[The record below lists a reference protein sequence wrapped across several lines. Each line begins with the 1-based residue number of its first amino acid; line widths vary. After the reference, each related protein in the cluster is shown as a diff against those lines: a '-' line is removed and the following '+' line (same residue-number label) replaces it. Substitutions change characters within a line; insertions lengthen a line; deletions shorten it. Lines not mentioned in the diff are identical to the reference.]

1 MTRSLTSEVRAQGGR
16 GQVVLVSNG
25 GGEESWEQRVDF
37 WEESTPKPSGW
48 EYVWVFRIQQISLL
62 PSTVRPGGLYLSR
75 LILIEHV
82 LWYLREHRAVRP
94 RQART
99 GSSAGPGHYPRRPRG
114 GALLSEISP
123 GRSIGPLSST
133 HSLSPPLLPSLG
145 WTSPLLL
152 PLPAHLFPLHWLDF
166 RCEHKEELHSGGQLV
181 VTVPGWTGP

>member
-1 MTRSLTSEVRAQGGR
+1 MGLSVTWSLTSEVRAQGGR

-94 RQART
+94 RQAKT
-99 GSSAGPGHYPRRPRG
+99 GSERGAG
-114 GALLSEISP
+114 
-123 GRSIGPLSST
+123 
-133 HSLSPPLLPSLG
+133 
-145 WTSPLLL
+145 
-152 PLPAHLFPLHWLDF
+152 PLPAPSTRGCAPVGNQPRQKYWPLVQHSLPFTAFAVF
-166 RCEHKEELHSGGQLV
+166 RMDLSPAASSPGPP
-181 VTVPGWTGP
+181 VPPALA